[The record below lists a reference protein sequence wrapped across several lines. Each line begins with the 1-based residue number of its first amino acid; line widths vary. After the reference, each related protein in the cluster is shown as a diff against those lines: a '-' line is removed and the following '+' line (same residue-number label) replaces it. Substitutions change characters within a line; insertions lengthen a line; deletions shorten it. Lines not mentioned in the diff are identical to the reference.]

1 MERSDIIKECSVFPL
16 QYSSCIKEGSNLIE
30 ERRCIALAIAKDIL
44 EPFIVAS
51 KPPSI
56 IKHKVEIEIE
66 IKVEIEVEI
75 EVKAKIEIE
84 TIQQICK

>member
-16 QYSSCIKEGSNLIE
+16 QYSSCTKEGSNLIN

-44 EPFIVAS
+44 EPLIVAS